1 MSFDTMPW
9 KIRYAFSGFILA
21 LVLSSPVE
29 YGRLVDSNSSILE
42 KAAIVSAWIFTLY
55 AFRLV
60 LQRRVWAGRIFAITT
75 GLSMVF
81 LRLNVDWMHMEG
93 FVATSLFAFATVLRF
108 ISLLLLASGRRDG
121 WFVEAQSASPQKTGR
136 RAQAGVKPPML
147 ILQAAI
153 GILLGLGM
161 MSLAGQVRWPDA
173 QLVGAC
179 LLGAGALLSG
189 ILIWRC
195 SER

>member
-1 MSFDTMPW
+1 MPW
-9 KIRYAFSGFILA
+9 KIRYAFSGFIFA
-21 LVLSSPVE
+21 LVLSSPAE
-29 YGRLVDSNSSILE
+29 YRRLVDSNSSILE
-42 KAAIVSAWIFTLY
+42 KTAIVSAWIFTLY

-60 LQRRVWAGRIFAITT
+60 LQRRVWAGRIFAVTT

-81 LRLNVDWMHMEG
+81 LRLNVDWLHREG
-93 FVATSLFAFATVLRF
+93 FVAMSLFAFATVLRF
-108 ISLLLLASGRRDG
+108 ISLLLLALGRRDG
-121 WFVEAQSASPQKTGR
+121 WFVEAQSTSSQKTGR
-136 RAQAGVKPPML
+136 RAQAGLKPPMP

-161 MSLAGQVRWPDA
+161 MSLAGQVRWPNA

-189 ILIWRC
+189 ILMWRC
-195 SER
+195 RER